1 MEKTKNKTISVILS
15 DEMRAELDKIAAE
28 EERNLSWV
36 VRKALQQ
43 FIDGRQVCVK
53 EEE

>member
-1 MEKTKNKTISVILS
+1 MEKKSKNKTISVIVS
-15 DEMRAELDKIAAE
+15 DEMRAELEKIAAE

-43 FIDGRQVCVK
+43 YIDGRQDKSAV
-53 EEE
+53 